1 MYFLCGFFFRQVKI
15 LHSFSF
21 FCWQATLMAL
31 SSPICYFYALWR
43 LIECIFILAHCSK
56 IWRNEIRNVV
66 YLVLGSNPLACWS
79 LNYFS
84 IFSAQWHIHQHLVCL
99 WFWSYDFKIVS
110 HCIRTRQGLNAK
122 KSWPNIYVYT
132 FKIFQITISKRS

>member
-21 FCWQATLMAL
+21 FCWQATLKAL

-66 YLVLGSNPLACWS
+66 YLVLGSNPLACAHVDLWT
-79 LNYFS
+79 
-84 IFSAQWHIHQHLVCL
+84 IFPFLVHSDTSTNILCVCDFGHMISKLYHIAFVPDRV
-99 WFWSYDFKIVS
+99 WMP
-110 HCIRTRQGLNAK
+110 K
-122 KSWPNIYVYT
+122 KLTKHICIYV
-132 FKIFQITISKRS
+132 